1 MSRYRLILV
10 VALLVAAVAGAG
22 DSAPTPTL
30 PPPLPPL
37 GPDAPVGPELLE
49 YRIRLGLV
57 TVGEASIEVDGPHDL
72 DGRTVWRIRSTARS
86 HGVLS
91 RLYPVR
97 DRITSWAD
105 TLDLRSHRLRKRIR
119 EGRYRTEIDLAMDHD
134 AAEGELVQDRR
145 QRTFP
150 APVGAHDVLS
160 ALLRTRADLT
170 TPGDTL
176 LIPVVLEGQ
185 GGKMRVIS
193 GDPCEVETPAGRFDC
208 LPVWPEL
215 GGAGPFRH
223 EGGMRVDITRD
234 RHRWPVKVTVKV
246 PVVGSL
252 VVELVAAHVK
262 KP

>member
-1 MSRYRLILV
+1 MSRSLLIL
-10 VALLVAAVAGAG
+10 ALALAGAVAMA
-22 DSAPTPTL
+22 APEPPPAPL

-37 GPDAPVGPELLE
+37 GPDAPVTPERLE

-57 TVGEASIEVDGPHDL
+57 TVGEAAIEVDGPHDL
-72 DGRTVWRIRSTARS
+72 DGRRVWRIRSTARS

-119 EGRYRTEIDLAMDHD
+119 EGGYRTEIDLATDHD
-134 AAEGELVQDRR
+134 AGEGELVQDGRR
-145 QRTFP
+145 RRFP

-185 GGKMRVIS
+185 GGKMLVTS
-193 GDPCEVETPAGRFDC
+193 GDPCEVETPAGRFAC

-223 EGGMRVDITRD
+223 EGHMRVDITRD
-234 RHRWPVKVTVKV
+234 RRRWPVKVTVKV
-246 PVVGSL
+246 PIVGSL
-252 VVELVAAHVK
+252 VVELVGAAVK
-262 KP
+262 GP